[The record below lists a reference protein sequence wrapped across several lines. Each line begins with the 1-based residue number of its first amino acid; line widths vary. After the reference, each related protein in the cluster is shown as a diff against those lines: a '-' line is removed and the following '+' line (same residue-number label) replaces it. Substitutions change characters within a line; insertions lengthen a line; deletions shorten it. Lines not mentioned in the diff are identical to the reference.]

1 VKIETLKLTNL
12 GQIIATR
19 ELDLIDGGKVIVTIG
34 MPQTFPEGSSF
45 YCPYQIEG
53 LDSRGIRY
61 SGGIDAVQ
69 ALQLAMNCIA
79 TDLYTSDAFKAGK
92 LRHLGMRNLG
102 FPGRD
107 VIVDL
112 VPPENE

>member
-1 VKIETLKLTNL
+1 MKFSTLKLKSV
-12 GQIIATR
+12 GQIIAKR
-19 ELDLIDGGKVIVTIG
+19 ELDLADGGKVQITIG
-34 MPQTFPEGSSF
+34 MPQAFPEGASF

-53 LDSRGIRY
+53 LRIQGVRY
-61 SGGIDAVQ
+61 AGGIDAVQ

-79 TDLYTSDAFKAGK
+79 TDLYTSDAFKADQ

-102 FPGRD
+102 FPARD
-107 VIVDL
+107 VIADL

>member
-1 VKIETLKLTNL
+1 MKLKSV
-12 GQIIATR
+12 GQIVATR
-19 ELDLIDGGKVIVTIG
+19 ELDLEGGGKVLITIG
-34 MPQTFPEGSSF
+34 TPQMFPEGTSF

-53 LDSRGIRY
+53 LRIQGVRY
-61 SGGIDAVQ
+61 AGGIDAVQ

-102 FPGRD
+102 FPGLD
-107 VIVDL
+107 AIADL
-112 VPPENE
+112 IPPENE